1 MRLYLDDLRK
11 TGDRT
16 KNPDSF
22 DTRAYTAAEAI
33 AYLKTGL
40 VTHIS
45 LDHDLGGEDD
55 LPEEICGNGYQVAC
69 WIEEN
74 IGNGVFT
81 AEGKR
86 IAMPTWEIHSMNP
99 VGARNMRSA
108 LENAERMYYEYL
120 KALSARLIAE
130 VLAEDEANG

>member
-1 MRLYLDDLRK
+1 MRLYLDDIRK

-16 KNPDSF
+16 KDPDSF

-55 LPEEICGNGYQVAC
+55 LPEEVCGTGYQVAC

-74 IGNGVFT
+74 VGTYNEAGRCIN
-81 AEGKR
+81 
-86 IAMPTWEIHSMNP
+86 MPTWEIHSMNP
-99 VGARNMRSA
+99 VGARNMRAA
-108 LENAERMYYEYL
+108 LESTERRWNEQIQL
-120 KALSARLIAE
+120 AKE
-130 VLAEDEANG
+130 VLAEIIAEENK